1 VCVCTQYIHTHLHL
15 IDRWREKERE
25 RERGTCIA
33 ISMER
38 DAMVGMSVPK
48 DPSVKGLVPRVVL
61 SGDGGIL
68 RSGAYW
74 EVFRSVGNALK
85 HCERLWDPSLSTFWL

>member
-1 VCVCTQYIHTHLHL
+1 
-15 IDRWREKERE
+15 
-25 RERGTCIA
+25 
-33 ISMER
+33 
-38 DAMVGMSVPK
+38 MVGMSVPK

-85 HCERLWDPSLSTFWL
+85 GDCGIPVSLLSGCDVSSLF